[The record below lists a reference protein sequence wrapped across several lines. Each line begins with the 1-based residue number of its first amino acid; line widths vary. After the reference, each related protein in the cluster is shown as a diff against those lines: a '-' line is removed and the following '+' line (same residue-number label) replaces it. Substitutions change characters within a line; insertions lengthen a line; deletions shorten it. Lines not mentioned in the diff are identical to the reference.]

1 MNSKSDARHCQGQA
15 LLEFALVLPLLFLLI
30 VNIVNFGGMIYA
42 WIVVANAAR
51 TGAQYLIMA
60 GASAGAF
67 TQPSAAMVR
76 SIVTGDLVPLPR
88 RATAQIRVCMRTASG
103 VTCDGPGSRMPPTDV
118 AESGITYVIGSV
130 EVTYYYRPLLP
141 LPGLP
146 GTGLYPTLPAVTINR
161 QAAMRVL
168 Q

>member
-1 MNSKSDARHCQGQA
+1 MNPGWHARHRRGQA
-15 LLEFALVLPLLFLLI
+15 LVEFALVLPLLFLLI
-30 VNIVNFGGMIYA
+30 VNVVNFGGLIYA
-42 WIVVANAAR
+42 WIVVASAAR
-51 TGAQYLIMA
+51 TGVQYFIMG

-67 TQPSAAMVR
+67 IQPSAAMVR
-76 SIVTGDLVPLPR
+76 SIVAGDLAPLPR
-88 RATAQIRVCMRTASG
+88 RATAQVRVCLRTTSG

-146 GTGLYPTLPAVTINR
+146 GTGLYPTLPAMTISR